1 MRLAMIDGEVY
12 ASDQA
17 KISVYDR
24 GFLYGDSVFETVR
37 TYAGKTF
44 ALDEHMRRLERSAAA
59 LALALP
65 VATAELAAETL
76 RAIAAAGN
84 PESSARVMLTRGVG
98 PMGLDPGAATH
109 PCRVILVEPLQLPP
123 DEAYRRGVSARCVQ
137 TVRASDAVHS
147 AKLANYVA
155 SVLAVRDAKA
165 AGADEALVVSR
176 DGRVIEGTTAN
187 LFAVIGARLITP
199 SLEAGILDGI
209 TRAAVIELAPA
220 EGVNV
225 ELAALTPEELCS
237 ADEVFLTSTIREI
250 LPVREVDGRAVRAP
264 GPVTRRLH
272 AAFRKRVGAAPPPY
286 LP

>member
-1 MRLAMIDGEVY
+1 VRLAMIDGVIY
-12 ASDQA
+12 ASEQA

-44 ALDEHMRRLERSAAA
+44 ALDEHMRRLEKSAAA
-59 LALALP
+59 LAIALP
-65 VATAELAAETL
+65 VPAAELAEETL
-76 RAIAAAGN
+76 RAIREAGN
-84 PESSARVMLTRGVG
+84 AESSARVMVTRGVG
-98 PMGLDPGAATH
+98 PMGLDPAAALA
-109 PCRVILVEPLQLPP
+109 PCRVILVEPLHLPA

-137 TVRASDAVHS
+137 TVRASDAAHS
-147 AKLANYVA
+147 AKLANYLA

-165 AGADEALVVSR
+165 AGADEALVVNR
-176 DGRVIEGTTAN
+176 EGRVVEGTTAN
-187 LFAVIGARLITP
+187 VFAVIGGRVVTP
-199 SLEAGILDGI
+199 ALDAGILDGI
-209 TRAAVIELAPA
+209 TRAAVIELARA
-220 EGVNV
+220 EGMTV
-225 ELAALTPEELCS
+225 ELSALTPQELGA

-250 LPVREVDGRAVRAP
+250 LPVREVDGRAIAAP